1 MSADPRQVPTLPV
14 TVEADLVGGRT
25 MRVTLFLSITSA
37 RREGP
42 ETLDEFLN
50 TQRRLLP
57 VADGERRELL
67 AREAIVTVRVTSDIA
82 PRTVIEVAPAVD
94 LVKAELVNGKTLDG
108 AVQHDAGTR
117 LSDFF
122 NAAPDFF
129 ALEDSAGIVWVNKR
143 HVVSISM

>member
-1 MSADPRQVPTLPV
+1 MAADPRQVPTLPV
-14 TVEADLVGGRT
+14 SVEVELVTGRT
-25 MRVTLFLSITSA
+25 MRATLFLSITSA

-67 AREAIVTVRVTSDIA
+67 TREAIVTVRVTSDIA
-82 PRTVIEVAPAVD
+82 PRTMIEVAPAVD
-94 LVKAELVNGKTLDG
+94 LVKVELANGKSLDG

-129 ALEDSAGIVWVNKR
+129 AMEDSAGVVWVNKR
-143 HVVSISM
+143 HVVSIIM